1 MAKMAVI
8 GDGDSVLVFKAAG
21 VDAYGATDEKQ
32 ARDILRSIAKDYAVI
47 FITEDL
53 GEKLEEF
60 LKRFNESAYP
70 AILTLPGKGGS
81 TGYGMEQIRKASER
95 ALGVDILIKDK

>member
-8 GDGDSVLVFKAAG
+8 GDGDSGLVFKAAG

-32 ARDILRSIAKDYAVI
+32 AREILRSIAKDYAVI

-53 GEKLEEF
+53 AEKMEEF
-60 LKRFNESAYP
+60 LPMQTVSGP
-70 AILTLPGKGGS
+70 I
-81 TGYGMEQIRKASER
+81 
-95 ALGVDILIKDK
+95 